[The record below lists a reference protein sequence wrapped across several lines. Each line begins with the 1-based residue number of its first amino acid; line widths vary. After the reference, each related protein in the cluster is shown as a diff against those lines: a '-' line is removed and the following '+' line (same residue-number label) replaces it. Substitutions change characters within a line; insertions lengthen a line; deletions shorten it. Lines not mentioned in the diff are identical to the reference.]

1 MSHETKLATNPTP
14 ETADGTPNQTPVAS
28 TPINCVADEDLAVM
42 FEEVHTIP
50 TGFVPAKVPKKFTT
64 KAAA

>member
-1 MSHETKLATNPTP
+1 MSNETKLATNPTP
-14 ETADGTPNQTPVAS
+14 ETADGTPHQTSMAS
-28 TPINCVADEDLAVM
+28 TPINCVAGEDLALV
-42 FEEVHTIP
+42 FEEMHTTP